1 MPQDG
6 ATAQPAGHLRLHFDE
21 DSHAKGPRNLS
32 AVEQIGTTLWLG
44 ADEGSYL
51 DRLSTT
57 DNTNYDHHTAYALS
71 EFFNLPGGSDGEVDL
86 EGLGVDR
93 VGKRLW
99 FNGSNSLRRKVPKI
113 GEDGREAAHALRTIN
128 RQPNRFLLGSVGFN
142 VNANSI
148 VELVPGSGRALP
160 FDADRSRL
168 GEMLANDLL
177 IGPFLAIP
185 AKENGLDI
193 EGLAVDGDMVFLG
206 LRGPVLRGWAIVLQ
220 LSVEQTQKGVLE
232 PQPLTQK
239 GRRYL
244 RHLINLD
251 GLGVRDL
258 CVLNDDLLV
267 LAGPTMDLD
276 GPIRLFRWRNALK
289 LTSDQRVD
297 GNTLEVLFDIPWGYR
312 TDHAEGIALFRASD
326 QTEPRLLV
334 VYDSPAKSRLHQ
346 GRYFEADLFS
356 LR

>member
-6 ATAQPAGHLRLHFDE
+6 SIAQPAGHLRLHFDE
-21 DSHAKGPRNLS
+21 DRHAKGPRNLS
-32 AVEQIGTTLWLG
+32 AVEQIGSTLWLG
-44 ADEGSYL
+44 SDEGSYL
-51 DRLSTT
+51 DRLSTA
-57 DNTNYDHHTAYALS
+57 DHANYDDHMAYALS
-71 EFFNLPGGSDGEVDL
+71 DFFDLPGGSDGEVDL

-93 VGKRLW
+93 TGKRLW
-99 FNGSNSLRRKVPKI
+99 FTGSHSLRREVPKI
-113 GEDGREAAHALRTIN
+113 GDDGRETAHALRNIN

-142 VNANSI
+142 IDANGI
-148 VELVPGSGRALP
+148 VDLVPGSGQALP
-160 FDADRSRL
+160 FDAGGSRL
-168 GEMLANDLL
+168 GEMLANDVL

-193 EGLAVDGDMVFLG
+193 EGLAVDADMVFLG
-206 LRGPVLRGWAIVLQ
+206 LRGPVLRGWAVILQ
-220 LSVEQTQKGVLE
+220 LSLEQTQKGLLE

-251 GLGVRDL
+251 GLGMRDL

-289 LTSDQRVD
+289 MTSDQRVD
-297 GNTLEVLFDIPWGYR
+297 GNTLEVLFDIPWGFR
-312 TDHAEGIALFRASD
+312 TDHAEGIALFRAPD
-326 QTEPRLLV
+326 RAEPRLLV

-346 GRYFEADLFS
+346 GHYFEADLFS